1 MSPERASATFDMPT
15 HGEGGHRC
23 VRCESRLCARVE
35 EIPGVLRVECEAN
48 GPMRVDFDPE
58 RISEDTL
65 DVQTRRFGAELEGVF
80 AHTVWR
86 IVGLDCPDCARNL
99 EKAVTTIPG
108 VVAADLNFARGT
120 LLVEYQRASDPR
132 AAVVRAVESSGHAA
146 EQIGGPA
153 EGAAPAGASW
163 WIRNRTLVAV
173 VGSGAGTAFALA
185 VMLLAPGRL
194 AFDSLAHGSGVMACV
209 VAVAFGWVLL
219 GPRAFSS
226 LKARTVDI
234 NILMLIAVTGA
245 LALTDY
251 VEAAS
256 VVFLYTLGGWLESRA
271 LARTRGSIRDLM
283 ELAPQLARVISAD
296 AATDTPLDTVPVG
309 ALVRIRPGERV
320 PLDGIV
326 AAGFSAVDEAA
337 ITGEPLPAD
346 KTVGER
352 VFSGS
357 LNTSGLLDVTV
368 TAAARDSTLARVV
381 QLVEQ
386 AQAAKAPVQQAVDRF
401 SLIYTPS
408 VVVLAIAVAAIP
420 PVFGFG
426 APLVWI
432 TRALV
437 LLVVACPCALVIST
451 PVSLVSAISRAGR
464 DGVLV
469 KGGAY
474 LEAAARVRAIAF
486 DKTGTLTQGRPT
498 LVDVQPFH
506 DAISPAQLLALAASI
521 EAHSNHPIARTI
533 VRAAR
538 ETGAAAGSG
547 ATGGAAASHVAASG
561 GATDGGA
568 EWAAARSDA
577 SHSVVSEFEELAG
590 RGVQARIDGACVR
603 VVSPAFAEEIGEVTR
618 AQNER
623 VAEAQAEGHT
633 VLVVLREAEPLG
645 LLGVADPLRE
655 EAEEVVRAVRA
666 QGAEHTVLLTGDNE
680 ATAAAVAAR
689 AGLSAHMASLLPA
702 DKVDAVLRLKDRFG
716 SVAMVGDGHND
727 APALAVADIGIAMGA
742 AGSDTALETAD
753 VALMADDLSALPG
766 FFALGRRTLAIIWQN
781 VTFSVVVKVAVLVAA
796 ILGYANMWLAVFAD
810 TGVALLVILN
820 GMRLLGARR
829 S

>member
-1 MSPERASATFDMPT
+1 MSPQRASATFELPT

-23 VRCESRLCARVE
+23 ARCESRLCARVE

-65 DVQTRRFGAELEGVF
+65 DAQTRRFGAELEGVF
-80 AHTVWR
+80 AHAVWR
-86 IVGLDCPDCARNL
+86 ITGLDCPDCARNL
-99 EKAVTTIPG
+99 EKTVAGIRG

-120 LLVEYQRASDPR
+120 LLVEYERASDPR

-185 VMLLAPGRL
+185 VMLLVPGRL
-194 AFDSLAHGSGVMACV
+194 AFDSLAHGGGVVACV

-219 GPRAFSS
+219 GPRAWSS
-226 LKARTVDI
+226 LKARSVDI

-245 LALTDY
+245 LALADY

-283 ELAPQLARVISAD
+283 DLAPQLARVISQG
-296 AATDTPLDTVPVG
+296 AATDMPLDAVPVG

-320 PLDGIV
+320 PLDGVV
-326 AAGFSAVDEAA
+326 AAGSSAVDEAA

-346 KTVGER
+346 KTVGDR

-386 AQAAKAPVQQAVDRF
+386 AQATKAPVQLAIDRF
-401 SLIYTPS
+401 SRVYTPS
-408 VVVLAIAVAAIP
+408 VVVLAIWVAAVP
-420 PVFGFG
+420 PLFGLG
-426 APLVWI
+426 EPLVWI

-451 PVSLVSAISRAGR
+451 PVSLVSGISRAGR

-474 LEAAARVRAIAF
+474 LEVAARVSAIAF

-498 LVDVQPFH
+498 LVDVEPFEA
-506 DAISPAQLLALAASI
+506 AISPTELLALAASI
-521 EAHSNHPIARTI
+521 EEHSNHPIARTI
-533 VRAAR
+533 VRAA
-538 ETGAAAGSG
+538 EE
-547 ATGGAAASHVAASG
+547 GGVG
-561 GATDGGA
+561 R
-568 EWAAARSDA
+568 AAARADA
-577 SHSVVSEFEELAG
+577 SNVAVTEFEELAG
-590 RGVQARIDGACVR
+590 RGVQAQLDGACVR
-603 VVSPAFAEEIGEVTR
+603 VVSPAFAAEIGKLTVGQT
-618 AQNER
+618 ER
-623 VAEAQAEGHT
+623 VAQAQAEGHT
-633 VLVVLREAEPLG
+633 VLVVLREAEALG
-645 LLGVADPLRE
+645 LLGVADPLRA
-655 EAEEVVRAVRA
+655 EAAQVVDAVRR
-666 QGAEHTVLLTGDNE
+666 QGVEHTVMLTGDNE
-680 ATAAAVAAR
+680 ATAAAVTAR

-702 DKVDAVLRLKDRFG
+702 DKVDAVLRLKERFG
-716 SVAMVGDGHND
+716 TVAMVGDGHND
-727 APALAVADIGIAMGA
+727 APALAAADIGIAMGA

-820 GMRLLGARR
+820 GMRLLGVRR
-829 S
+829 T

>member
-1 MSPERASATFDMPT
+1 MSPQRASATFDMPT
-15 HGEGGHRC
+15 HGEDGHRC
-23 VRCESRLCARVE
+23 VRCESRLCARIE
-35 EIPGVLRVECEAN
+35 DIPGVLRVECEAN

-65 DVQTRRFGAELEGVF
+65 DVQTRRFGAELEDVF
-80 AHTVWR
+80 AHAVWR

-99 EKAVTTIPG
+99 EKAAAMIPG
-108 VVAADLNFARGT
+108 VVDADLNFARGT
-120 LLVEYQRASDPR
+120 LLVEYRRASDPR

-146 EQIGGPA
+146 EQIAGPA
-153 EGAAPAGASW
+153 EGASPAGASW
-163 WIRNRTLVAV
+163 WIRNRTSVAV

-185 VMLLAPGRL
+185 VMLLAPGHL
-194 AFDSLAHGSGVMACV
+194 AFDSFAHGSGVVACV
-209 VAVAFGWVLL
+209 LAVAFGWVLL
-219 GPRAFSS
+219 GPRAWSS
-226 LKARTVDI
+226 LNARSVDI
-234 NILMLIAVTGA
+234 NVLMLIAVTGA

-283 ELAPQLARVISAD
+283 ELAPQLARVISPD
-296 AATDTPLDTVPVG
+296 GTATEMPLDTVPVG

-320 PLDGIV
+320 PLDGSV

-346 KTVGER
+346 KAVGDR

-368 TAAARDSTLARVV
+368 SAVARDSTLARVV

-386 AQAAKAPVQQAVDRF
+386 AQGAKAPVQQAVDRF
-401 SLIYTPS
+401 SRVYTPS

-420 PVFGFG
+420 PIFGLG
-426 APLVWI
+426 APIVWI

-474 LEAAARVRAIAF
+474 LEVAARVRAIAF
-486 DKTGTLTQGRPT
+486 DKTGTLTQGRPV
-498 LVDVQPFH
+498 LVDVEPFH
-506 DAISPAQLLALAASI
+506 DAITPAELLALAASI
-521 EAHSNHPIARTI
+521 EQHSNHPIARTI
-533 VRAAR
+533 VEAAE
-538 ETGAAAGSG
+538 ETGAAAG
-547 ATGGAAASHVAASG
+547 GGAQRV
-561 GATDGGA
+561 
-568 EWAAARSDA
+568 AARSDA
-577 SHSVVSEFEELAG
+577 SHSAVSGFEELAG
-590 RGVQARIDGACVR
+590 RGVQASIEGACMR
-603 VVSPAFAEEIGEVTR
+603 VISPAFAAEIGDLTR
-618 AQNER
+618 AQAER
-623 VAEAQAEGHT
+623 IAEVQAEGHT

-645 LLGVADPLRE
+645 LLGVEDPLRD
-655 EAEEVVRAVRA
+655 EAEQVVSAVRR
-666 QGAEHTVLLTGDNE
+666 QGAEHTVMLTGDNE

-716 SVAMVGDGHND
+716 LVAMVGDGHND

-781 VTFSVVVKVAVLVAA
+781 VTFSVVVKVAVLIAA

-829 S
+829 G